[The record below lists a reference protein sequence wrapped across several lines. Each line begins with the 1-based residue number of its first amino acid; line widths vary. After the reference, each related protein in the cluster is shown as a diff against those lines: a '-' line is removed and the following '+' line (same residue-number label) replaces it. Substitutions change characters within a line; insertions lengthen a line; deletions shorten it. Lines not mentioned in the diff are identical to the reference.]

1 MTDFRHWVHNCWLD
15 NCEERS
21 MYSGGDWLTEREYF
35 QRFKWWLRREYRHQI
50 NKEKE
55 QNERRKQWA

>member
-1 MTDFRHWVHNCWLD
+1 
-15 NCEERS
+15 